1 MIDIVE
7 VIFILACIGS
17 AVLMFVV
24 IVSTI
29 ILGTVR
35 GLKKPKP
42 VIRSYKIENEDDID
56 KWRPGI

>member
-1 MIDIVE
+1 MDIVE

-17 AVLMFVV
+17 AALMGVV
-24 IVSTI
+24 IVLTL

-35 GLKKPKP
+35 GLRKPKP
-42 VIRSYKIENEDDID
+42 LIRSYKVENEDDLD